1 MKPEWIKLWR
11 RDTKLIDNPLL
22 DMESRGI
29 ILTNLI
35 RYHSGEDLLPMSPQT
50 EMAFLILKRSVD
62 DAVEECERRSKIY
75 SENGSKGGRPRKA
88 DKAIGFSESNS
99 DRIQNTEDRI
109 QKIEDRIQNTEDR
122 KGKEK
127 EKEND
132 PLEILRLRLYG

>member
-1 MKPEWIKLWR
+1 MKKPEWIKLWR
-11 RDTKLIDNPLL
+11 RDAKLIDNPLL
-22 DMESRGI
+22 DMEARGI

-35 RYHSGEDLLPMSPQT
+35 RYHGGEDLLPMSPQI

-75 SENGSKGGRPRKA
+75 AENGSKGGRPKA
-88 DKAIGFSESNS
+88 NKAIGFDKSNS
-99 DRIQNTEDRI
+99 DRRQNTEDRI

-127 EKEND
+127 EKETD